1 MTKKEST
8 TKGQIFNTQV
18 DFPKKIESK
27 HTLKEPSF
35 FDPRITFNN
44 EFVSNISKKKN
55 YNEERTNNFYLCR
68 NGQDY
73 NILNQPLFNS
83 SFQNKLMP
91 PLILPFD
98 NQSQFQTKKSFI
110 ADEWKKPKFTFDPNK
125 LFLENCQNE
134 NDDFFKEKKIEEK
147 RDNKNDNILYSFIK
161 EKYNMD
167 EGLWKEEKNT
177 SLNLNMNMNLNT
189 PTNAN
194 SNKTKF
200 FTNHNYGYK
209 CSCTK
214 TQCNRKYCECFNS
227 GNYCIDCNCKNCN
240 NRPPINT
247 YTNKHP
253 DESPSKNKKNEIIC
267 TCTKSSCNKNYCE
280 CFKNGQ
286 KCTSLCRCISCENNT
301 DFQKGK
307 KCNYNYDCCMAN
319 SIYIL
324 KNKIYCE
331 DIEKNKG
338 VDLLEASNDLDN
350 NPTEFKMN
358 SISKKRKRNDSKNE
372 QEKKKFVIKDE
383 KLDEIDLFNDSLFD
397 NKGKIVLNQ
406 INFLHIEQ

>member
-8 TKGQIFNTQV
+8 IKGNISKTQF

-35 FDPRITFNN
+35 YDPRITFNN
-44 EFVSNISKKKN
+44 EFVSKISEKKN
-55 YNEERTNNFYLCR
+55 YNEERTNNFHLCKS
-68 NGQDY
+68 GQDY
-73 NILNQPLFNS
+73 NILNPPLFNS
-83 SFQNKLMP
+83 TIQMG
-91 PLILPFD
+91 PLIFPFD
-98 NQSQFQTKKSFI
+98 NQSQFQSKRSLIGEGKI
-110 ADEWKKPKFTFDPNK
+110 QNFTLEPNT
-125 LFLENCQNE
+125 LFLEDIQNE
-134 NDDFFKEKKIEEK
+134 KDDFFRERKNEEK
-147 RDNKNDNILYSFIK
+147 SENKNDNILYSFIK
-161 EKYNMD
+161 EKYSMN
-167 EGLWKEEKNT
+167 EGVWMEDKNVN
-177 SLNLNMNMNLNT
+177 SNLNMNMNLNT

-209 CSCTK
+209 CSCSK

-227 GNYCIDCNCKNCN
+227 GNYCIDCYCKNCN
-240 NRPPINT
+240 NKPPINT

-253 DESPSKNKKNEIIC
+253 TESPSKNKKNAIIC

-286 KCTSLCRCISCENNT
+286 KCTSLCRCISCENNI

-307 KCNYNYDCCMAN
+307 KCNYNYDCCMVD

-331 DIEKNKG
+331 DIEKIKR
-338 VDLLEASNDLDN
+338 VHLLEVSNDLDN
-350 NPTEFKMN
+350 NPTEFN
-358 SISKKRKRNDSKNE
+358 TSSISKKRKRDDSKNG
-372 QEKKKFVIKDE
+372 QNKKNFVIKEE

-406 INFLHIEQ
+406 INFIHIEQ

>member
-8 TKGQIFNTQV
+8 IKGNISKIQF

-35 FDPRITFNN
+35 YDPRITFNN
-44 EFVSNISKKKN
+44 EFISKISEKKN
-55 YNEERTNNFYLCR
+55 YNEERTINFHLGKS
-68 NGQDY
+68 GQDY
-73 NILNQPLFNS
+73 NILNPPLFNS
-83 SFQNKLMP
+83 TIQMG
-91 PLILPFD
+91 PLIFSFD
-98 NQSQFQTKKSFI
+98 NQTQFQSKKSLI
-110 ADEWKKPKFTFDPNK
+110 GEGKIPKFTLEPNT
-125 LFLENCQNE
+125 LFLEGIQNE
-134 NDDFFKEKKIEEK
+134 KDDFFRERKNEEK
-147 RDNKNDNILYSFIK
+147 SENKNDNILYSFIK
-161 EKYNMD
+161 EKYSMN
-167 EGLWKEEKNT
+167 EGVWMEDKNVN
-177 SLNLNMNMNLNT
+177 SNLNMNMNLNT

-209 CSCTK
+209 CSCSK
-214 TQCNRKYCECFNS
+214 TQCNRKYCECYNS

-240 NRPPINT
+240 NKPPINT

-253 DESPSKNKKNEIIC
+253 KESPSKNKKNAIIC

-286 KCTSLCRCISCENNT
+286 KCTSLCRCISCENNS
-301 DFQKGK
+301 DFQKSK
-307 KCNYNYDCCMAN
+307 KSNYNYDCCMAN

-331 DIEKNKG
+331 DIEKIKR
-338 VDLLEASNDLDN
+338 VHLLEVSNDLDN
-350 NPTEFKMN
+350 NPTEFN
-358 SISKKRKRNDSKNE
+358 TSSISKKRKRDDSKNG
-372 QEKKKFVIKDE
+372 QNKKNFVIKEE

-406 INFLHIEQ
+406 INFIHIEQ